1 MYIVPYSSNGKRKIR
16 DPFKDKIDSSRT
28 VVMIQREPWSWTN
41 SIIFITI
48 AESRWSRIRR
58 DVRTMSKCTL

>member
-1 MYIVPYSSNGKRKIR
+1 MKFPPLFHKSFFFFQLKLRCSPKGKRKIR

-28 VVMIQREPWSWTN
+28 VAVIQHGPRSWTN

-48 AESRWSRIRR
+48 AESR
-58 DVRTMSKCTL
+58 